1 MILVAE
7 TLKEANNYA
16 WSLKELNRYGE
27 VKTLTRNTLPVA
39 RRVFGESAQLTINM
53 RWCYG
58 LALCRD
64 DGATLDDL
72 REGVTTLE
80 DVERTARR
88 VFGGAHPTTS
98 NVEKT
103 LREAR
108 DALAVREGD
117 GVSSVCEAVAAANL
131 RTA

>member
-1 MILVAE
+1 M
-7 TLKEANNYA
+7 
-16 WSLKELNRYGE
+16 
-27 VKTLTRNTLPVA
+27 A
-39 RRVFGESAQLTINM
+39 RRVLGEHHETPLRL
-53 RWCYG
+53 RWVYG
-58 LALCRD
+58 EALYED
-64 DGATLDDL
+64 AAATLDEL
-72 REGVTTLE
+72 REAVTTLE

-88 VFGGAHPTTS
+88 VLGGAHPTTS

-108 DALAVREGD
+108 DALAAREGD